1 MASEKAVSRD
11 VEFFRMLNRVVEPM
25 VRAGF
30 GSPRVVPGGLIVLET
45 KGRKSGRRLRTPLA
59 ATRIQGHVVIGTF
72 RGGRSQWIKNLEATP
87 AARYWLA
94 GCPREARAFVMHAD
108 KRFRVP
114 KSLPASLRWVVRFLS
129 PYTRAGWEFAV
140 LVPRASARRRR

>member
-1 MASEKAVSRD
+1 MASDTAVSRD
-11 VEFFRMLNRVVEPM
+11 VEFFRMVNRVVEPM
-25 VRAGF
+25 V
-30 GSPRVVPGGLIVLET
+30 
-45 KGRKSGRRLRTPLA
+45 GRRVRTPLA
-59 ATRIQGHVVIGTF
+59 ATRIQGHIIVGTF
-72 RGGRSQWIKNLEATP
+72 RGGRSQWIRNLEAAP

-114 KSLPASLRWVVRFLS
+114 KWLPASLQWVVRFLS

-140 LVPRASARRRR
+140 LAPRASARRSR